1 MVVNEI
7 HPVSK
12 CHVFAP
18 IPFPLAGYAIQRM
31 QEAAMGRGC
40 YVYNGFFPQT
50 IPITNKVK
58 FMGHFGAEGKQPSIL
73 L

>member
-1 MVVNEI
+1 MVANEI

-18 IPFPLAGYAIQRM
+18 IPFPLAGYAVQQM

-40 YVYNGFFPQT
+40 YVYNGFFHQLFPSQT
-50 IPITNKVK
+50 R
-58 FMGHFGAEGKQPSIL
+58 
-73 L
+73 